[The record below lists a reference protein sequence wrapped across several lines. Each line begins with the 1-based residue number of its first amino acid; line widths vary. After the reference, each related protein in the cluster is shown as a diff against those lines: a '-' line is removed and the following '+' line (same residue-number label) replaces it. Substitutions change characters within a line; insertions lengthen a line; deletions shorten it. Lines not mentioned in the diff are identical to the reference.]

1 MQEPHVA
8 SATLRDLLAWE
19 GPSLGMADAI
29 KGEDRVRIGLVAPPT
44 RSSVLQLEK
53 AGVDSLWVG
62 GHLASPRPSPEPLVW
77 LARLAEQSEHVT
89 IGTATLVLPWYPPPV
104 AAKQLAD
111 IDRAARGRLVVG
123 VGAGGEYPDDFAA
136 AGVPIEERGTR
147 LDESI
152 DLLRRFWTS
161 EPVTYSGRHFRYSA
175 LRIHP
180 PPVRPA
186 GPPIVVT
193 GRRRAA
199 MHRAALLGDGWM
211 PYLYSPERYARSIS
225 RIREC
230 AAEQE
235 RSLDGFLWMAYVMV
249 SVDAN
254 PEKAQ
259 ERAAQFLGTTYSQDF
274 TEFVDRVAVA
284 GPLEFAVERL
294 MAFVQAGARHLVL
307 LPCQDQMRP
316 VPGVREAWLPDLL
329 AGVREA
335 SARLGESY
343 G

>member
-1 MQEPHVA
+1 M
-8 SATLRDLLAWE
+8 TGD
-19 GPSLGMADAI
+19 
-29 KGEDRVRIGLVAPPT
+29 DRVRIGLVAPPT
-44 RSSVLQLEK
+44 RPSVLELEEV
-53 AGVDSLWVG
+53 GVDSLWVG

-136 AGVPIEERGTR
+136 AGVPIEERGER

-152 DLLRRFWTS
+152 GLLRQFWTS
-161 EPVTYSGRHFRYSA
+161 EPITYSGRHFRYSG

-180 PPVRPA
+180 PPVHPA
-186 GPPIVVT
+186 GPPLVVT

-199 MHRAALLGDGWM
+199 MRRAALLGDGWM
-211 PYLYSPERYARSIS
+211 PYLYSPERYVRSMAT
-225 RIREC
+225 IREL
-230 AAEQE
+230 AAEEE

-249 SVDAN
+249 AVDASH
-254 PEKAQ
+254 EKAR

-274 TEFVDRVAVA
+274 SEFIDRVAVA
-284 GPLEFAVERL
+284 GPLESVVERL
-294 MAFVQAGARHLVL
+294 MAFVRAGARHLVL
-307 LPCQDQMRP
+307 LPCEDRP
-316 VPGVREAWLPDLL
+316 RQASGTRVPWLPELL
-329 AGVREA
+329 AGVRDA
-335 SARLGESY
+335 SAALGESHS
-343 G
+343 